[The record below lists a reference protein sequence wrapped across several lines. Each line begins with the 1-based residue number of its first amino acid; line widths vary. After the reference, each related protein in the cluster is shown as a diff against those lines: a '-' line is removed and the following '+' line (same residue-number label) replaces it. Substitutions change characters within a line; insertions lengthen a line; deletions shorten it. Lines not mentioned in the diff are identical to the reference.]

1 MSLAAKATRASMWS
15 NNDMHNGSSS
25 TRGRPSALLEN
36 GNYND
41 DDDKMEDCKRG
52 GSVIPGLFD
61 SNLDLLDEQ
70 KKSDATFPE
79 KINVTT
85 KNVFRY
91 TPSILK

>member
-1 MSLAAKATRASMWS
+1 MATTTMMTTRWKTASQEDPS
-15 NNDMHNGSSS
+15 FQGS
-25 TRGRPSALLEN
+25 
-36 GNYND
+36 
-41 DDDKMEDCKRG
+41 
-52 GSVIPGLFD
+52 D